1 MKNVSLTARIVGAIV
16 ILSLGIIFIPVLL
29 ETDNIKS
36 GRMNESPIPE
46 IPTEISTIIF
56 QMNEETGKFEE
67 QGKSPVEQFEIE
79 VAKEIENSANEIEIS
94 EPISA
99 TSELSLKTAPR
110 ITSKPTKPQIQDKSQ
125 HSWMLQVASFKDKKK
140 ALSLRDKLRA
150 KHYVTHIDERKLD
163 SGNIWRVRIG
173 PDLSKSKIQ
182 KIQAKL
188 DKEMGL
194 RGLVIQRR

>member
-46 IPTEISTIIF
+46 IPNEISTIIF

-67 QGKSPVEQFEIE
+67 QDQSSIEQFEIE
-79 VAKEIENSANEIEIS
+79 VAKEIENSANEIEM
-94 EPISA
+94 
-99 TSELSLKTAPR
+99 SELEQVVPE
-110 ITSKPTKPQIQDKSQ
+110 KPTKVVPQSPPKVKTEQAQDKSQ

-140 ALSLRDKLRA
+140 ALKLRDELRA
-150 KHYVTHIDERKLD
+150 KGYVTHISERKQD

-173 PDLSKSKIQ
+173 PDLSKAKIQ
-182 KIQAKL
+182 KIQGKL

-194 RGLVIQRR
+194 RGLIVRRR

>member
-46 IPTEISTIIF
+46 IPNEISTIIF

-67 QGKSPVEQFEIE
+67 QGKSPAEQFEIE
-79 VAKEIENSANEIEIS
+79 VAKEIENSVNEIEMP
-94 EPISA
+94 EPEIIPEKVAKASPQN
-99 TSELSLKTAPR
+99 TPKT
-110 ITSKPTKPQIQDKSQ
+110 KDQQIQNNSQ

-140 ALSLRDKLRA
+140 ALKLRDELRA
-150 KHYVTHIDERKLD
+150 KGYVTHISERKQD

-173 PDLSKSKIQ
+173 PDLSKAKIQ
-182 KIQAKL
+182 KIQGKL

-194 RGLVIQRR
+194 RGLIVRRR